1 MEQQRDQWAT
11 KIGLILAMAGNAVG
25 LGNFVRFPTQVA
37 QNGGGAFM
45 VPYFL
50 ALFLLGIPIMWVEWV
65 AGRYG
70 GKYGHGTLGP
80 TYYLMARESLNPRG
94 ALVMGVISGMVAF
107 AGVTLLNSYY
117 LHLIGWSAAY
127 TWFSITGAYFGKN
140 TGQFF
145 SDYLNNHA
153 EVLVF
158 WGITIVTI
166 AIAVGRGVSKGIE
179 KWVKVMMPLLY
190 IFAIIMV
197 GYVFVLGSPIKP
209 DWSTIDGFSFI
220 WTPNW
225 AYLKEHFAAVM
236 LAASGQIFFTL
247 SLGMGIIQN
256 YASYLGPNDDVALSG
271 IATVSL
277 NEFAEVVLGGSLA
290 IPLATAYFTKIINP
304 GIVMSA
310 FTKLNNGKL
319 IQVDKGALIQLGVP
333 LNVINKALS
342 TGNPTILKSYIVAHW
357 SSIMA
362 AFNVHKDV
370 GLQAIG
376 RTFGL
381 GFAYTALPNAFV
393 SMGQAGRFFGALWF
407 LLLWFAGWT
416 SAIAM
421 YNYLVALFEEDLG
434 IRRGVGTWLVLLIY
448 FFLGLP
454 VVYIGLDNYVTPLDN
469 WISFQLT
476 LLALLD
482 IIVAVYLF
490 RPSNFWDELHKGAYV
505 KIPTFYKWITLIV
518 APIFLLIPLFGTFK
532 GFISGGIPKTVGAV
546 IITMFIIGAIE
557 TYFAIKRKYG
567 EEIKKNKVLVKV

>member
-50 ALFLLGIPIMWVEWV
+50 ALFFLGIPIMWVEWV

-80 TYYLMARESLNPRG
+80 SYYLMARESLKPRS
-94 ALVMGVISGMVAF
+94 ALIMGIISGMVAF

-145 SDYLNNHA
+145 SNYLSNHT
-153 EVLVF
+153 EVFLF

-197 GYVFVLGSPIKP
+197 GYVFVLGSPIDP
-209 DWSTIDGFSFI
+209 NWSTLDGFAFI

-225 AYLKEHFAAVM
+225 AYLKAHFATVM
-236 LAASGQIFFTL
+236 LAAAGQIFFTL

-290 IPLATAYFTKIINP
+290 IPLATAYAPKIVP
-304 GIVMSA
+304 PDVLA
-310 FTKLNNGKL
+310 QGKNA
-319 IQVDKGALIQLGVP
+319 ALAWIG
-333 LNVINKALS
+333 
-342 TGNPTILKSYIVAHW
+342 
-357 SSIMA
+357 
-362 AFNVHKDV
+362 HK
-370 GLQAIG
+370 
-376 RTFGL
+376 FGL
-381 GFAYTALPNAFV
+381 GFAYTSLPNVFV
-393 SMGQAGRFFGALWF
+393 SMGQIGRFFGALWF

-434 IRRGVGTWLVLLIY
+434 IKRNVGTWLVLLIY
-448 FFLGLP
+448 FILGLP
-454 VVYIGLDNYVTPLDN
+454 VIYIGLDKYVTPLDN

-476 LLALLD
+476 LLALID

-490 RPSNFWDELHKGAYV
+490 KPDNFWEELHKGAYV

-518 APIFLLIPLFGTFK
+518 APIFLLIPLIGTFK
-532 GFISGGIPKTVGAV
+532 GFVSGGIPPTVGAV
-546 IITMFIIGAIE
+546 IIVMFIIGAIE
-557 TYFAIKRKYG
+557 TYFAIKKKYG
-567 EEIKKNKVLVKV
+567 EEIEKNEVLIKV